1 MFLSLRWGRRAAI
14 LADCVPLS
22 LGWLLTWQAR
32 SLSHLY
38 IARTITG
45 VGIGA
50 GVPIASI
57 YLREISTPQ
66 LRGTLTILMPAA
78 ANTGNLLMYIL
89 GWLLAWRLTCLPGA
103 LIPLLPF
110 IMVLGLPETPAWLLS
125 RSGIRHCDEGC
136 HHRSSLIISYYDDS
150 R

>member
-1 MFLSLRWGRRAAI
+1 M
-14 LADCVPLS
+14 PLS

-38 IARTITG
+38 TARAITG

-89 GWLLAWRLTCLPGA
+89 GWLLAVAEAGLWEKQLLEDLGIESNYNSMERPVHNENHSV
-103 LIPLLPF
+103 PLQIHL
-110 IMVLGLPETPAWLLS
+110 E
-125 RSGIRHCDEGC
+125 
-136 HHRSSLIISYYDDS
+136 
-150 R
+150 

>member
-1 MFLSLRWGRRAAI
+1 M
-14 LADCVPLS
+14 PLS

-45 VGIGA
+45 IGIGA

-57 YLREISTPQ
+57 YLREISTPE

-125 RSGIRHCDEGC
+125 RSAIVKLRAALN
-136 HHRSSLIISYYDDS
+136 SSTLFSNS
-150 R
+150 

>member
-1 MFLSLRWGRRAAI
+1 M
-14 LADCVPLS
+14 PLS

-45 VGIGA
+45 IGIGA

-57 YLREISTPQ
+57 YLREISTPE

-110 IMVLGLPETPAWLLS
+110 IMVIGLPETPAWLLS
-125 RSGIRHCDEGC
+125 RSAIVKNRT
-136 HHRSSLIISYYDDS
+136 SS
-150 R
+150 

>member
-1 MFLSLRWGRRAAI
+1 M
-14 LADCVPLS
+14 PLS

-45 VGIGA
+45 IGIGA

-57 YLREISTPQ
+57 YLREISTPE

-110 IMVLGLPETPAWLLS
+110 IMVTGLPETPAWLLS
-125 RSGIRHCDEGC
+125 RSVIVKNRTSSQILYTLLKFIRCVLCLVPLFD
-136 HHRSSLIISYYDDS
+136 SS
-150 R
+150 